1 MDCSA
6 SFGFRTETFLARFNP
21 HRASFGWRQED
32 KLLFQFVLQPMQ
44 KKNREAWS
52 PFVQATTTCCAIE
65 KIRENF
71 DISRGGTWLLFQ
83 KCCCM
88 TNWSAKKSSATQR
101 SSFVLFDLS
110 RGRMAEFSM
119 TYSNERHHHYCSACA
134 KVWGP
139 PIDFFWRRRIV
150 HEHLLVPLCL
160 LFIEQSQHYF
170 LVLFWRLKAWE
181 CYKSPDFPMHFVHT
195 WHALWISSLSC
206 LAGRELLPWRECEKG
221 ENFWAK
227 SNMTT
232 LASLHT

>member
-1 MDCSA
+1 
-6 SFGFRTETFLARFNP
+6 
-21 HRASFGWRQED
+21 
-32 KLLFQFVLQPMQ
+32 
-44 KKNREAWS
+44 
-52 PFVQATTTCCAIE
+52 
-65 KIRENF
+65 
-71 DISRGGTWLLFQ
+71 
-83 KCCCM
+83 M

-150 HEHLLVPLCL
+150 HDYLLVPLCL

-181 CYKSPDFPMHFVHT
+181 RYKSLVEISQCILCILGMHFGYLPFHVSLVVSCCLEESVRKEKTFEPSPT
-195 WHALWISSLSC
+195 WPHLHHFIHSNIMATWSRNEIRFNWKNSKLSHHVR
-206 LAGRELLPWRECEKG
+206 LML
-221 ENFWAK
+221 
-227 SNMTT
+227 
-232 LASLHT
+232 